1 MKKSLLDP
9 AFRYTPSY
17 GTDIRKTF
25 QRVRREQ
32 SARPAERIEVGHK
45 TVVALRAR
53 KAGSE

>member
-1 MKKSLLDP
+1 MKKTILDP

-25 QRVRREQ
+25 ERVRREQ
-32 SARPAERIEVGHK
+32 AGQPVVRAEVGQK

>member
-1 MKKSLLDP
+1 MKKSILDP

-25 QRVRREQ
+25 ERIRREQ
-32 SARPAERIEVGHK
+32 AGQPAARAEVVHK